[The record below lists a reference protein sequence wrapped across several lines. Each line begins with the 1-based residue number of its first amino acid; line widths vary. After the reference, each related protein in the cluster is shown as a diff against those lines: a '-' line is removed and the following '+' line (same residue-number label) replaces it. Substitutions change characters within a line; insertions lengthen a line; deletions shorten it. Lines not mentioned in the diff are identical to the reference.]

1 MFSAMNPADVVAPS
15 ADFTAVC
22 VSPTWL
28 QAYTEP
34 PLSRLSET
42 LSTVN
47 LDVLDGDTVR
57 LPFVVATN
65 FPVYVPFAVIA
76 TKVTPPHARVAV
88 PTVRAE
94 TSIEY

>member
-42 LSTVN
+42 LSTVS
-47 LDVLDGDTVR
+47 LAVLDGDTVR
-57 LPFVVATN
+57 LPFVVAIN
-65 FPVYVPFAVIA
+65 LPVYVPFAEKTPRVN
-76 TKVTPPHARVAV
+76 PPHHRVAV
-88 PTVRAE
+88 PTVSAE
-94 TSIEY
+94 ISIEY

>member
-1 MFSAMNPADVVAPS
+1 MNPADVVAPS

-47 LDVLDGDTVR
+47 LDVLVGVIVR
-57 LPFVVATN
+57 FAFDVATN
-65 FPVYVPFAVIA
+65 FPVYVPFAEKTPRVN
-76 TKVTPPHARVAV
+76 PPHHRVAV
-88 PTVRAE
+88 PTVSAE
-94 TSIEY
+94 ISIEY